1 LDIDPDWDEGLDVRI
16 FSLSQLSP
24 GSFEELIEIC
34 ENFFGIPDWPIWVI
48 IWNFSSEAEE
58 NQVFRKIQ
66 EIENRVMNRQIIVA
80 ALDLSKEIIV
90 AKEMDWFSLLGLSRR
105 TTK

>member
-1 LDIDPDWDEGLDVRI
+1 MDIDPDWNEGLDVRI

-34 ENFFGIPDWPIWVI
+34 ENFLGIPHWPIWVI
-48 IWNFSSEAEE
+48 IGNFSSEAEE

-66 EIENRVMNRQIIVA
+66 EIENRVINRQIIVA

-90 AKEMDWFSLLGLSRR
+90 AKEMDWFSLLGLFRR